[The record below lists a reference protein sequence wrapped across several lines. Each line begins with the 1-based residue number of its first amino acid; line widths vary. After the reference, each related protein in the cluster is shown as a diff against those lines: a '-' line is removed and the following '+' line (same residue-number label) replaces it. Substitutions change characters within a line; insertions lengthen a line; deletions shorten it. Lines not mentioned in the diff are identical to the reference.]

1 MVEATKKEA
10 TYTLLEGRQ
19 LELSHHGDRIKVS
32 KRKPVSRPIPPIA
45 PDRPAPSQPPGR
57 EPLRR
62 GVDGGGKT

>member
-19 LELSHHGDRIKVS
+19 LVVSHHGDRIRVS
-32 KRKPVSRPIPPIA
+32 KRKPVSRPIPPLV
-45 PDRPAPSQPPGR
+45 PDKPPPSQPPGR

-62 GVDGGGKT
+62 GVDGEAKT